1 MAIEHGIQPHERSAY
16 LRIDRAKG
24 NNSRIKPPR
33 WVTFVN
39 QPLPQGDDVGVLI
52 PWKPPALDGNSEVM
66 EWAENVFLAILARF
80 NAEGR
85 RPSDRK
91 GVNYGGR
98 RSLGPPSWKGQCG
111 ACSSPSRSSWSMS
124 QAGVRPCTSYALCRP
139 VGEWWDSLGRVVG
152 HSPPYPQQHLSDI
165 AKEGS
170 LRLPLGSPPLR

>member
-1 MAIEHGIQPHERSAY
+1 MPEKMAIEHGIQPHERSAY

-91 GVNYGGR
+91 GVAGGEVWDR
-98 RSLGPPSWKGQCG
+98 HPGKGHAAPARVLQD
-111 ACSSPSRSSWSMS
+111 RH
-124 QAGVRPCTSYALCRP
+124 
-139 VGEWWDSLGRVVG
+139 GR
-152 HSPPYPQQHLSDI
+152 
-165 AKEGS
+165 
-170 LRLPLGSPPLR
+170 